1 MVGQGL
7 FRSCASLQRH
17 DSCCL
22 PTKESAR
29 DSCKAQ
35 EYVAAGTHFLNA
47 VRPCAVDIPFRRTV
61 RDAALDCLQE
71 LYRALGATLLD
82 NLRRQSIRPA
92 ALREVAARLDQ
103 VRFGLIPSGVTCRVT
118 HTIKVCHRSNSKV

>member
-1 MVGQGL
+1 MTVAKPKNMLQL
-7 FRSCASLQRH
+7 VPTFCSSLR
-17 DSCCL
+17 C
-22 PTKESAR
+22 
-29 DSCKAQ
+29 
-35 EYVAAGTHFLNA
+35 GF
-47 VRPCAVDIPFRRTV
+47 PFRRTV

-103 VRFGLIPSGVTCRVT
+103 VRFGLIP
-118 HTIKVCHRSNSKV
+118 

>member
-1 MVGQGL
+1 M
-7 FRSCASLQRH
+7 
-17 DSCCL
+17 
-22 PTKESAR
+22 
-29 DSCKAQ
+29 
-35 EYVAAGTHFLNA
+35 
-47 VRPCAVDIPFRRTV
+47 DIPFRRTV

-103 VRFGLIPSGVTCRVT
+103 VRFGLIWRHLQGHTC
-118 HTIKVCHRSNSKV
+118 HQGLSSK